1 MKIREEEDGT
11 FNAVKKNMKILLM
24 IAAAAAAL
32 FCLWLGAQG
41 TGTESYT
48 PSKYALMQGSL
59 SISNITDSGGMSH
72 NIQQCILKLD
82 TRTGEVWLLQ
92 LAVNGAGD
100 PTVRSAVWAK
110 VQNSGTF
117 YPHGPPMGGN

>member
-1 MKIREEEDGT
+1 MKLFLI
-11 FNAVKKNMKILLM
+11 
-24 IAAAAAAL
+24 IAAAGAAL
-32 FCLWLGAQG
+32 LCFWLGAAQG
-41 TGTESYT
+41 TGTENYL
-48 PSKYALMQGSL
+48 PSRFALMQGSL

-92 LAVNGAGD
+92 VAVNGSGD

-117 YPHGPPMGGN
+117 YPNGPPMGNN